1 MRMVVDVPS
10 GESKDMVVTD
20 KTRDVSQKET
30 LHVLKTVLI
39 DQTAVKS
46 AKVIKDKQ
54 FGRPQIEIRFTDEG
68 KKRFTEVTR
77 DSIGKRL
84 AIVINGQL
92 YSAPKIM
99 MEIPSGTAVISGNFS
114 EQEAKELAGQITD
127 SLKKR

>member
-1 MRMVVDVPS
+1 M
-10 GESKDMVVTD
+10 
-20 KTRDVSQKET
+20 
-30 LHVLKTVLI
+30 L
-39 DQTAVKS
+39 
-46 AKVIKDKQ
+46 VI
-54 FGRPQIEIRFTDEG
+54 
-68 KKRFTEVTR
+68 TR